1 MKPISVASA
10 LSVAYLGWRSLGWP
24 LIHDAPL
31 FHYIGWLLAEGAVP
45 YRDVF
50 DVNMP
55 GVYLLHWALVA
66 TVGPGDV
73 VWRLFDLGWLA
84 LTSGLLVAYATPLG
98 GRRAAVAAG
107 LVFALLH
114 LAGGAWRAGQRDFL
128 LCVLLLSGAWGV
140 ARSWER
146 RGALPPLGW
155 SGLALGAGMMIKP
168 LAGLFWLGCA
178 AAGALG
184 ARRAARS
191 PLAGAAAVLCG
202 GLVVPAAVLGWLGW
216 RGGLGPFVAVLGGY
230 VLPFYGHVGRV
241 SIWEAIGGHRYGWP
255 VLGLL
260 GALGIAGL
268 IAGVRSDFEIRRA
281 LAAMGVVYGVAHLA
295 VQGKGWEYHQYP
307 LMFFLSVLA
316 TAALGPAAF
325 TGWRWSRAMPALGR
339 VAVLGLLAALV
350 VVLDAKGLD
359 AMDPRWIGEK
369 ERRVS
374 AVVRDLGPILRDPRA
389 GAATG
394 RAVTVQVMDLTE
406 GGIHA
411 LLRLGVR
418 QPTRFIYDFHFSHDA
433 TDPRIRA
440 LRAEFVAGLEAA
452 PPAAIVVFKDAWL
465 APGYERLADLPA
477 LGALLERAYALA
489 VEGDGY
495 RIYAKRADS

>member
-1 MKPISVASA
+1 M
-10 LSVAYLGWRSLGWP
+10 AYLGWRSLGWP

-31 FHYIGWLLAEGAVP
+31 FHYIGWLLTQGAVP
-45 YRDVF
+45 YRDIF

-66 TVGPGDV
+66 TVGASDV
-73 VWRLFDLGWLA
+73 VWRLFDLAWLA
-84 LTSGLLVAYATPLG
+84 GTCALVVGYLRPVA
-98 GRRAAVAAG
+98 GRPAAAAG
-107 LVFALLH
+107 ALLFALHH

-128 LCVLLLSGAWGV
+128 LCLVLLAGAWGV
-140 ARSWER
+140 AWAWES
-146 RGALPPLGW
+146 RGALQPLWW

-178 AAGALG
+178 VAGALG
-184 ARRAARS
+184 ARRAGRS
-191 PLAGAAAVLCG
+191 PLVGAGAVLAS

-216 RGGLGPFVAVLGGY
+216 RGGLGPFLSVLTGY
-230 VLPFYGHVGRV
+230 VLPLYGQVGRV
-241 SIWEAIGGHRYGWP
+241 SVWQAIGWHRHGWAI
-255 VLGLL
+255 LGLL
-260 GALGIAGL
+260 GALGAAGL
-268 IAGVRSDFEIRRA
+268 AARLRPGFEIRRA
-281 LAAMGVVYGVAHLA
+281 LAAMGVLYGVVHLA

-307 LMFFLSVLA
+307 LMFFLCVLA
-316 TAALGPAAF
+316 ATALGPEAFAA
-325 TGWRWSRAMPALGR
+325 WRWPRVLPAPGR
-339 VAVLGLLAALV
+339 VAALGLLAALV

-389 GAATG
+389 GVAAG
-394 RAVTVQVMDLTE
+394 RPVTVQVMDLTE

-440 LRAEFVAGLEAA
+440 LRAEFVAGLEAV
-452 PPAAIVVFKDAWL
+452 PPAAIVVFPYVWITT
-465 APGYERLADLPA
+465 GYERLAALPEIR
-477 LGALLERAYALA
+477 ALLERAYTLA

-495 RIYAKRADS
+495 RIYAKRAGS